1 MQYTLEYTRI
11 NNSILRYYCILK
23 QDKLV
28 YYYMCESDAL
38 KKLKELQNETKSG

>member
-23 QDKLV
+23 EDKLI
-28 YYYMCESDAL
+28 YYYMTKFDAVE
-38 KKLKELQNETKSG
+38 KLKELQNEKQ